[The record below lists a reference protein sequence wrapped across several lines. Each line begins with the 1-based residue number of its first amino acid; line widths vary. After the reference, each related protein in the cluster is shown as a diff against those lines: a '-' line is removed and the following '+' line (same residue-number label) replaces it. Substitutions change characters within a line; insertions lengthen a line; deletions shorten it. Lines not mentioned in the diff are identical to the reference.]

1 MDWFTIEVV
10 CPNRHSY
17 KIRND
22 SAEARKALSS
32 TVLTA
37 ASEKHKLGQEPR
49 ERIQS
54 KDCRIC
60 QSAS

>member
-10 CPNRHSY
+10 CPKRHTY
-17 KIRND
+17 KIRSD
-22 SAEARKALSS
+22 SDEARKTLSS

-54 KDCRIC
+54 QYCRIC
-60 QSAS
+60 QSDS